1 MNREE
6 LERRT
11 LEFSKNLIRVLNKLP
26 KNLINNKLIPQAVS
40 SGTSIGANY
49 REANAS
55 ESEKDFKHKI
65 NISFKEAKETKYWL
79 DILISA
85 NPTYIKELTPLRQ
98 ESDELSR
105 IFGKAVS
112 TCNAKCK
119 IQECKMRMRNQKCE
133 MRNNFSAFLL
143 KLQKLNDHL
152 GYFSAGQVSPGSIGT
167 IIKTNENIVL
177 FGKIYIFHVPGVLNG
192 VFKGNSDLR

>member
-11 LEFSKNLIRVLNKLP
+11 LEFSNNLIQVLNKLP
-26 KNLINNKLIPQAVS
+26 RNLINNKLIPQAVS

-55 ESEKDFKHKI
+55 ESEKDFKHKM

-79 DILISA
+79 DVLISA
-85 NPTYIKELTPLRQ
+85 NPTHAGQLRPLRQ

-112 TCNAKCK
+112 TCRQNAKY
-119 IQECKMRMRNQKCE
+119 RNAK
-133 MRNNFSAFLL
+133 
-143 KLQKLNDHL
+143 
-152 GYFSAGQVSPGSIGT
+152 
-167 IIKTNENIVL
+167 
-177 FGKIYIFHVPGVLNG
+177 
-192 VFKGNSDLR
+192 